1 MKNSRFETGV
11 FSVLN
16 MTKSLL
22 FVTQYHLIKLSGCWV
37 VLRTLCCVA
46 LCPINITQKLCVLC
60 LCSVLYSRVQCSIVV
75 CTQCTHYTDRTENRQ
90 NLSARQDGC
99 GPGHTRTD
107 RILGSQ
113 SAQPG
118 LCPHSTH
125 SRPSDTADTGR
136 TWTSQH
142 QNVRT
147 VLSSVRREYT
157 RDTAHG
163 GRYQTSIRTN
173 NTIIRTETCLIL

>member
-1 MKNSRFETGV
+1 M
-11 FSVLN
+11 
-16 MTKSLL
+16 
-22 FVTQYHLIKLSGCWV
+22 LSSSE
-37 VLRTLCCVA
+37 
-46 LCPINITQKLCVLC
+46 NIVLC
-60 LCSVLYSRVQCSIVV
+60 SSLSYQHYTEVVCVVSVCSSVLYSRVQCSRVV

-163 GRYQTSIRTN
+163 GRYQTSITTI
-173 NTIIRTETCLIL
+173 NTIMR